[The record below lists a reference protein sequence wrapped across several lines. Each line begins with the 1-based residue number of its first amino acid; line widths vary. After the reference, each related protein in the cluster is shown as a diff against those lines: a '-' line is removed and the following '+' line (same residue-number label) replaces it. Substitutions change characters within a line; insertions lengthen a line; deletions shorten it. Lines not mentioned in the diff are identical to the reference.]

1 MSGQL
6 RRKEKR
12 MPFQTYSREA
22 YWNSYRLLES
32 QLLRLSHSIRFDD
45 HQIHVYSSELADI
58 INSACIKIES
68 LAKDIYEEHIWPF
81 QDDNGMVPKCFTD
94 GYQKKSADKFNS
106 EKWTRVQWKYD
117 YHCLVEIDRAFSL
130 SKKRIELRL
139 EKFNFQKYGRTI
151 LPFGNVSLNH
161 CEGGYWQYSERDI
174 WHPDTHMLK
183 AVNWCKSYQAI
194 KHNYIQSISK
204 HGTIENAIMVLAAFY
219 LLAVYNSCLPQ
230 RQFRMEDKVDN
241 YSLNFGS
248 ELFSCEMCNC
258 TIPPCIIDSDYEK
271 WEKENRSREK
281 DPARQII
288 FSEQELINDIEGLPF
303 LVTLNAETYCKVNR
317 MVEEYCAPR
326 GLEYFDIAPYERE
339 NGLATTDAG
348 TLLYLNLKKYIMA
361 PYHRQNICI
370 SFNIGKKDI
379 YKGLLANSFDY
390 EKSKYKNRTKAVL
403 AELKVGDVVD
413 AKFEIEVEVS
423 GGKVVEID
431 EFTISIAVQVDGVSK
446 TLVNPKVNII
456 YIRKRK

>member
-1 MSGQL
+1 
-6 RRKEKR
+6 
-12 MPFQTYSREA
+12 MPLQRNSREA
-22 YWNSYRLLES
+22 YWNSYRLLEG
-32 QLLRLSHSIRFDD
+32 QLLRLSHSICFDD
-45 HQIHVYSSELADI
+45 HQIHVYSTELADI

-94 GYQKKSADKFNS
+94 GKYRKSADKFNS
-106 EKWTRVQWKYD
+106 ERWTRDQWKYD
-117 YHCLVEIDRAFSL
+117 YYCLVEINRAFSL
-130 SKKRIELRL
+130 SKKRIKLRL
-139 EKFNFQKYGRTI
+139 EKFNFHKYNGAI
-151 LPFGNVSLNH
+151 LPFGNVSLND
-161 CEGGYWQYSERDI
+161 CKGGYWQYSERDI

-183 AVNWCKSYQAI
+183 AVDWCKSYQEI
-194 KHNYIQSISK
+194 KHNYIQSISE

-258 TIPPCIIDSDYEK
+258 TIPPCIIDSNYEK

-281 DPARQII
+281 DPVRQII
-288 FSEQELINDIEGLPF
+288 FAEQELMNDIEGLPF
-303 LVTLNAETYCKVNR
+303 LVTLNAETYRKVNR

-339 NGLATTDAG
+339 NGLTTTDAG
-348 TLLYLNLKKYIMA
+348 TSLYLNLKKYIRA
-361 PYHRQNICI
+361 PYHRNNICI
-370 SFNIGKKDI
+370 SFNIGKVRI
-379 YKGLLANSFDY
+379 YESLLADPFEY
-390 EKSKYKNRTKAVL
+390 EKSKYKNRTKTVL
-403 AELKVGDVVD
+403 SELKVGDTVD
-413 AKFEIEVEVS
+413 AKYIMGEEVS
-423 GGKVVEID
+423 GGEVVDIK

-446 TLVNPKVNII
+446 TRIDPKDTIV
-456 YIRKRK
+456 YIRKTKVE